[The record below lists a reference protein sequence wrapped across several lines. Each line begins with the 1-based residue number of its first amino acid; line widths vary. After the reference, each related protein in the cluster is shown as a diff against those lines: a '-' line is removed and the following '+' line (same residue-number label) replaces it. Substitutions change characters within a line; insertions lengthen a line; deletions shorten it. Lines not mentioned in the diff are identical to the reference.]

1 MTDLRIQAASFASIL
16 RRVLGLKDQIDARV
30 LEGFQPG
37 ITVADLSLIEY
48 WHTQRNG
55 GMMTGAVCAAGAG
68 NLSGCTVRFQVSP
81 SGMRLAAIIRKLI
94 ISNPSAG
101 THSIGFG
108 MQPTAV
114 IPFGSVTTALSVDS
128 RDHISDWG
136 NLMQLNFGNALAP
149 GFGGPGVVALG
160 AGQHIE
166 LNDVGVILPGASF
179 GVVGSA
185 VNTPVTVTM
194 LIQVKELQNGE
205 S

>member
-1 MTDLRIQAASFASIL
+1 MPDLRIQAPSFASIL

-30 LEGFQPG
+30 LEGFSPG
-37 ITVADLSLIEY
+37 IQIADLAMIEY

-55 GMMTGAVCAAGAG
+55 GMMTGAVCAAAAG
-68 NLSGCTVRFQVSP
+68 NLSGATVRFQVSP
-81 SGMRLAAIIRKLI
+81 TNLRLCAIIRKLI

-114 IPFGSVTTALSVDS
+114 VPFGSASTALSVDS
-128 RDHISDWG
+128 RDGISEWG

-160 AGQHIE
+160 AGQSIQ
-166 LNDVGVILPGASF
+166 LQDIGVILPGASF

-185 VNTPVTVTM
+185 VNTPVTVCM
-194 LIQVKELQNGE
+194 MIQVKELQNGE